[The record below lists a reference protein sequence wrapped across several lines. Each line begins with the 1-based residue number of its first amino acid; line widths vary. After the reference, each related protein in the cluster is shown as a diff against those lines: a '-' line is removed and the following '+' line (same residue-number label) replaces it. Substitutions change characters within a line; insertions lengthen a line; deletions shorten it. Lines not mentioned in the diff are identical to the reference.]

1 MTAKYIIFSL
11 CLILFCIFL
20 NSQKGMRQDSGV
32 VFSTVT
38 PGQKGLG
45 LEFDLVEFACSP
57 CICEGCIGIL
67 WLPPID
73 MLWFRFI
80 GV

>member
-20 NSQKGMRQDSGV
+20 HGNEAGQWC
-32 VFSTVT
+32 TVT
-38 PGQKGLG
+38 PGLKGLG
-45 LEFDLVEFACSP
+45 LESDLEEFACSP